1 MSGTLTVVGGGG
13 ADDAAK
19 VTYRTNKLAKFT
31 NCAPFMECITEINN
45 TQAEN
50 AKDLDVILSVYNFI
64 EYCDDYSKTSG
75 SLYGFSEM
83 SQIML

>member
-1 MSGTLTVVGGGG
+1 
-13 ADDAAK
+13 
-19 VTYRTNKLAKFT
+19 
-31 NCAPFMECITEINN
+31 MECITEINN

>member
-1 MSGTLTVVGGGG
+1 MSGTLTVVGGG

-19 VTYRTNKLAKFT
+19 VTYRTNKQAIFT
-31 NCAPFMECITEINN
+31 NCTPFMECITEINN

-50 AKDLDVILSVYNFI
+50 AKDHDVILSVYNFI

-75 SLYGFSEM
+75 SLYDFSEM